1 VRLKA
6 LTWNRYRAFKER
18 QRVELAPVT
27 IIIGKNGS
35 GKSVISRLPLLLS
48 SAISDN
54 PEGPLNLMAGGVEH
68 SASFQDLANLRGSLP
83 FSLGFEICGEEGS
96 FGFETTLRYVNE
108 TRSLAIEHFVLSE
121 MDRTI
126 FDAEISSEDQ
136 LTEAAPTYVLRV
148 ESAAHHTAEL
158 KFAGLFPR
166 SDGLDGQIGE
176 RLDTILGL
184 FRTALPTP
192 SYLGP
197 FRAEPERSMRMPNQ
211 TIRELGPR
219 GERALEILADDRL
232 RHGGDLVRQVSE
244 WFAEAMGQEI
254 YVDTAG
260 DQPKVL
266 IADAGSGFQVSLA
279 DTGAGFAQSLPVVVQ
294 HFAYRVG
301 RIKTPVLIVEQ
312 PELHLHPAAHGA
324 LADLMIQS
332 SRVGQNW
339 APATCIVETHSE
351 QFIMRLRRRIG
362 EGLSP
367 DAATIWSLRHRASED
382 AAAPGEALR
391 VIVFDKTGN
400 PDAWPTG
407 VFEETLSDL
416 TALRRSV
423 RARGL

>member
-1 VRLKA
+1 MRLKA

-166 SDGLDGQIGE
+166 SDG
-176 RLDTILGL
+176 R
-184 FRTALPTP
+184 FPTA
-192 SYLGP
+192 
-197 FRAEPERSMRMPNQ
+197 
-211 TIRELGPR
+211 
-219 GERALEILADDRL
+219 
-232 RHGGDLVRQVSE
+232 RH
-244 WFAEAMGQEI
+244 
-254 YVDTAG
+254 
-260 DQPKVL
+260 
-266 IADAGSGFQVSLA
+266 
-279 DTGAGFAQSLPVVVQ
+279 
-294 HFAYRVG
+294 
-301 RIKTPVLIVEQ
+301 
-312 PELHLHPAAHGA
+312 
-324 LADLMIQS
+324 
-332 SRVGQNW
+332 
-339 APATCIVETHSE
+339 
-351 QFIMRLRRRIG
+351 
-362 EGLSP
+362 
-367 DAATIWSLRHRASED
+367 
-382 AAAPGEALR
+382 
-391 VIVFDKTGN
+391 
-400 PDAWPTG
+400 WPI
-407 VFEETLSDL
+407 
-416 TALRRSV
+416 
-423 RARGL
+423 

>member
-1 VRLKA
+1 
-6 LTWNRYRAFKER
+6 
-18 QRVELAPVT
+18 
-27 IIIGKNGS
+27 
-35 GKSVISRLPLLLS
+35 
-48 SAISDN
+48 
-54 PEGPLNLMAGGVEH
+54 MAGGVEH

-136 LTEAAPTYVLRV
+136 LTEAAPTYALRV